1 MNECVALTKDMLKD
15 PIRIQVDDEAL
26 DFARAKQLADEEAKK
41 VTADPMLLAWYNAKT
56 GDFSPQVTC
65 CGEDKPT
72 WLIYAESRGGTI
84 CIDINEE
91 EFVFVYCPLD

>member
-1 MNECVALTKDMLKD
+1 MNECVALTKDMLKN
-15 PIRIQVDDEAL
+15 PIRIQVDDDSL
-26 DFARAKQLADEEAKK
+26 DFARAKQVADAEAKK
-41 VTADPMLLAWYNAKT
+41 VTADPMLLAWYNART
-56 GDFSPQVTC
+56 GDFSPPVTC

-91 EFVFVYCPLD
+91 EFVFVYRPFD

>member
-84 CIDINEE
+84 CVDINEE
-91 EFVFVYCPLD
+91 EFVFVYRSFD

>member
-91 EFVFVYCPLD
+91 EFVFVYRPLD

>member
-1 MNECVALTKDMLKD
+1 MTECVALTKDMLTN
-15 PIRIQVDDEAL
+15 PIRIQVDDESL
-26 DFARAKQLADEEAKK
+26 DFTRAKQFADAEAKK

-56 GDFSPQVTC
+56 GDFSPPVTC

-91 EFVFVYCPLD
+91 EFVFVYRPFD

>member
-1 MNECVALTKDMLKD
+1 MNECVVLTKDMLKN
-15 PIRIQVDDEAL
+15 PIRIQVDDESL
-26 DFARAKQLADEEAKK
+26 DFARAKQLADEEAQK

-91 EFVFVYCPLD
+91 EFVFVYRPFD